1 MTPRH
6 DDLDGQ
12 TNKQL
17 AGPCYPNQ
25 PTSSLH
31 SFLQQTAPRISRVK
45 RDAPAMTCLWRAG
58 SGIGD
63 ISAGSLSIL
72 PSTMVLSS
80 SERRNVD
87 NLQHPGLGQRGL
99 TAVGFVPK
107 RTVPGTQMGCR
118 QPVHEERGCPD
129 PGPRHS
135 QQCEDASLP
144 PRTLPCQSSHAA
156 NRNAA
161 PPG

>member
-1 MTPRH
+1 MQGARSGGCGCNSGKWFGFQLTGFVLTPRH
-6 DDLDGQ
+6 DDLDGE

-63 ISAGSLSIL
+63 VSAGSLSIL

-80 SERRNVD
+80 SEV
-87 NLQHPGLGQRGL
+87 
-99 TAVGFVPK
+99 K
-107 RTVPGTQMGCR
+107 CR
-118 QPVHEERGCPD
+118 QSPTPWIRTKGLNRSRIRTEEDRARHPD
-129 PGPRHS
+129 GM
-135 QQCEDASLP
+135 Q
-144 PRTLPCQSSHAA
+144 AA
-156 NRNAA
+156 CA
-161 PPG
+161 